1 MFFTTLLKEK
11 IGYILFFLALAYFL
25 LLIRSDIVQ
34 NSKLGDERSLL
45 VKEIELEEGK
55 QADLKNK
62 LNALKKDSY
71 IEQMAREKLGLVKKG
86 ESAYKVIIK

>member
-1 MFFTTLLKEK
+1 VFFTTLLKEK